1 MDIFGKLKKFLI
13 GCFLLFF
20 SFSQC
25 SAITN
30 IKSLDGVPLYC
41 VNGSSL
47 LNWQNRSAA
56 DCLEATIDIISNK
69 ISFLNG
75 FVFDIRSL
83 RKGTKSNKSLW
94 EFDSKTNKSYGTASI
109 QKNSILVNV
118 ETRKRSRF
126 YEYNLVDNTFKIKKK
141 ENYETIMQLDS
152 KISLIQCVALALSN
166 SMNVS

>member
-1 MDIFGKLKKFLI
+1 MNIFGKFKKILI

-41 VNGSSL
+41 FNGSSL

-56 DCLEATIDIISNK
+56 DCLEATIDLISNK
-69 ISFLNG
+69 ISFLNS

-83 RKGTKSNKSLW
+83 RKGNKSTKSLW
-94 EFDSKTNKSYGTASI
+94 EFDSKTNKSYGTASV

-141 ENYETIMQLDS
+141 ENYEIIMQLDS
-152 KISLIQCVALALSN
+152 KISLIQCIALALSN
-166 SMNVS
+166 SMNVG

>member
-1 MDIFGKLKKFLI
+1 MNVFGKFKKILI

-41 VNGSSL
+41 FNGSYL
-47 LNWQNRSAA
+47 LHWQIRSAA
-56 DCLEATIDIISNK
+56 DCLEATIEPISNK
-69 ISFLNG
+69 FSFLNSL
-75 FVFDIRSL
+75 VFDIRSL

-109 QKNSILVNV
+109 
-118 ETRKRSRF
+118 
-126 YEYNLVDNTFKIKKK
+126 
-141 ENYETIMQLDS
+141 
-152 KISLIQCVALALSN
+152 
-166 SMNVS
+166 

>member
-56 DCLEATIDIISNK
+56 DCLEATIDLISNK

-166 SMNVS
+166 SMNVG

>member
-56 DCLEATIDIISNK
+56 DCLEATIDLISNK

-152 KISLIQCVALALSN
+152 KISLIQCVALALSH

>member
-1 MDIFGKLKKFLI
+1 MNILGKFKKILI

-20 SFSQC
+20 LFPQC

-30 IKSLDGVPLYC
+30 IKSLNGVPLYC
-41 VNGSSL
+41 FNGSSL
-47 LNWQNRSAA
+47 LNWQNRSAT
-56 DCLEATIDIISNK
+56 DCLEATINLISNK

-75 FVFDIRSL
+75 FVFDIRPL
-83 RKGTKSNKSLW
+83 RKGTKTTKLLW
-94 EFDSKTNKSYGTASI
+94 EFDSKSNKSYGTASI
-109 QKNSILVNV
+109 QRNSILVNV

-152 KISLIQCVALALSN
+152 KISLIQCVALALSH

>member
-1 MDIFGKLKKFLI
+1 MNVFGKFKKILI

-41 VNGSSL
+41 FNGSYL
-47 LNWQNRSAA
+47 LHWQNRSAA
-56 DCLEATIDIISNK
+56 DCLEATIDPISNK
-69 ISFLNG
+69 ISFLNSL
-75 FVFDIRSL
+75 VFDIRSL

-141 ENYETIMQLDS
+141 ENYEIIMQLDS
-152 KISLIQCVALALSN
+152 KISLIQCIALALSN
-166 SMNVS
+166 SMNVG

>member
-1 MDIFGKLKKFLI
+1 MNIFGKFKKILI

-41 VNGSSL
+41 FNGSSL

-56 DCLEATIDIISNK
+56 DCLEATIDLISNK
-69 ISFLNG
+69 ISFFNG
-75 FVFDIRSL
+75 FIFDIRSL
-83 RKGTKSNKSLW
+83 RKGNKSTKSLW

-109 QKNSILVNV
+109 QRNSILVNV

-126 YEYNLVDNTFKIKKK
+126 YEYNLLDNTFKIKKK

-166 SMNVS
+166 SMNVG